1 MKRYRLTTA
10 ALLGLV
16 TWTSGCGAADPRA
29 TSSAASPQDPH
40 VDEEPA
46 LPGGRLAIPSS
57 VRANLGITFAKVERR
72 RVESTVRIPGRFE
85 YRPSARQRL
94 HSMLSGRVTV
104 AVHQF
109 QEVQPGQVIARLEAP
124 SWSQMR
130 RELGDLDAEA
140 ARLVATLEA
149 FEARR
154 DAHEEHESRL
164 RASLDVLQERIDQ
177 LESLGNAGGGRMT
190 ERIQARTALA
200 AGRAELAQNLERG
213 VELAATKKIAEVD
226 LASLAL
232 KQALQVQSMAAIA
245 GEPFDES
252 TTTDRPDWLRGT
264 SIPMRAAKG
273 GVIETVL
280 LASGSWAEEGEEL
293 LTIVQPGA
301 IRFRGRALQADL
313 GSMSDGQ
320 AARVTPLS
328 STKVGTAVH
337 MDEAMTGV
345 LAFGLSASATSRT
358 LDVYVTVDELSPWAR
373 DGAAGEMEVVTSRP
387 GPEELAIPG
396 SAVQREG
403 LQALIFRRDP
413 KNKNEAIRLDADL
426 GKTDGR
432 WVEVLSGLR
441 DGDEVVLDGGFQL
454 MLSLGGQ
461 TQKGGHFHADGTFH
475 EDDH

>member
-1 MKRYRLTTA
+1 MRNLFSTTVA
-10 ALLGLV
+10 VLGLFA
-16 TWTSGCGAADPRA
+16 WLSGCGPAESNAGPATEGDKAAD
-29 TSSAASPQDPH
+29 D
-40 VDEEPA
+40 EPA
-46 LPGGRLAIPSS
+46 LPGGRIAIPSS

-94 HSMLSGRVTV
+94 HSMLPGRVSL
-104 AVHQF
+104 
-109 QEVQPGQVIARLEAP
+109 EVQQFEEVEKGDVIARLEAP
-124 SWSQMR
+124 RWNEMR
-130 RELGDLDAEA
+130 RALADLDAEA
-140 ARLVATLEA
+140 ARLMATLEA
-149 FEARR
+149 FDARR
-154 DAHEEHESRL
+154 AAHEEHETKL

-200 AGRAELAQNLERG
+200 AARAELAQNIERG
-213 VELAATKKIAEVD
+213 VELAATKTVTEVD
-226 LASLAL
+226 LESLAR
-232 KQALQVQSMAAIA
+232 KQALLVQSMAAIA
-245 GEPFDES
+245 GESFDGS
-252 TTTDRPDWLRGT
+252 TSTERPAWLDAT
-264 SIPMRAAKG
+264 SVAMRAAKG

-293 LTIVQPGA
+293 LSIVQPSA
-301 IRFRGRALQADL
+301 IRFRGRALQSDL
-313 GSMSDGQ
+313 GALADGQ
-320 AARVTPLS
+320 PARVVPMS
-328 STKVGTAVH
+328 STKLGASIP
-337 MDEAMTGV
+337 MDDVMTGT
-345 LAFGLSASATSRT
+345 LALGLSASPTSRT
-358 LDVYVTVDELSPWAR
+358 VDVYVHVEELSQWAR
-373 DGAAGEMEVVTSRP
+373 DGAAGEMEVVTSDA
-387 GPEELAIPG
+387 GPEELAIPQA
-396 SAVQREG
+396 AVQQDG

-413 KNKNEAIRLDADL
+413 KKKNEAIRLDADL